1 MKNKAG
7 RGVAESTSSM
17 LYCGV
22 ALLALAGASSAA
34 AAQEVSS
41 AASAQGVPST
51 PAAQESS
58 APALGGDDAIV
69 VTARRRDERLIDV
82 PVTVNVVGNEALET
96 QGIKATNQLAQLVPG
111 VTVTMNSGW
120 MQPGIRGISSLGSS
134 LGVPSNVAMYID
146 GIYIE
151 DQVAAKMDLPD
162 VDRVEISKGPQGTL
176 FGRNATAGAIQ
187 IFTKGP
193 SFNPEFSTQ
202 ASYGSFKNWTVSGF
216 ASGPIVDDVLAAS
229 LSGYFEK
236 GDGFNKDIVT
246 GEDLGG
252 IKTQVLRGKL
262 LFTPGENFSSR
273 FYIAYSRREDT
284 ASNVDQP
291 YAFDRTWITRDPDAA
306 NLISTTPYRL
316 SQSYDPYSTM
326 KDLRISLKNDLTL
339 PFGTLSSLTAYAYS
353 KLNFG
358 RDIDGTASVLFP
370 YRYDI
375 QQRSRM
381 ISEEL
386 TFVGDPIGRLDY
398 TIGVFLF
405 KARDWRP
412 AYSVSTTPVQ
422 AISTYANVDTRA
434 FAVFGEA
441 YYAITDR
448 LKATFGLR
456 YSYEKQEHLA
466 RNNLPQF
473 ISVAKDWND
482 VSPRASLAY
491 EIDDRTNVYATYS
504 RGFKS
509 GGFNALSFSSKAYD
523 PETLTMYEVGFKTST
538 PIYSL
543 NLSAFV
549 YKYDGIQFASTIR
562 TATGVSTSVNNAAGA
577 ELMGIDFDGVLR
589 PTSNTRIGLN
599 FTYEPKAKYTSFP
612 NAAYNAPTPI
622 PGLVNGGCPLAFTA
636 PCGPLGVIGDFSGGR
651 MIRAP
656 KLSGNLSSEVTF
668 DDVFGGELMLN
679 GAVYYSSRINYTLD
693 GGVHQKPY
701 ATVSAT
707 ASWKPANSGFRIS
720 VSGFNLTDKAAIAGF
735 ADVVFSQNVTYLRPR
750 SYRITLDYAF

>member
-1 MKNKAG
+1 MKNNAARGAAG
-7 RGVAESTSSM
+7 STLSA
-17 LYCGV
+17 LYCG
-22 ALLALAGASSAA
+22 AGLLALAGICAPTTA
-34 AAQEVSS
+34 AAQEAPS
-41 AASAQGVPST
+41 AATEEEAA
-51 PAAQESS
+51 PAAAGS
-58 APALGGDDAIV
+58 GDIV

-82 PVTVNVVGNEALET
+82 PVTVNVVGGTALET

-120 MQPGIRGISSLGSS
+120 MQPGIRGVSSLGAS

-162 VDRVEISKGPQGTL
+162 VDRVEVSKGPQGTL

-193 SFNPEFSTQ
+193 SFDPEFNVRAT
-202 ASYGSFKNWTVSGF
+202 YGSFNNRTISGF
-216 ASGPIVDDVLAAS
+216 ATGAIVDDVLAAS
-229 LSGYFEK
+229 GSAYFEK

-246 GEDLGG
+246 GDDLGG
-252 IKTQVLRGKL
+252 INTKVLRGKL
-262 LFTPGENFSSR
+262 LFTPSDNFSSR
-273 FYIAYSRREDT
+273 IYVAYSKRQDT

-316 SQSYDPYSTM
+316 SQSYEPYSTM
-326 KDLRISLKNDLTL
+326 KDLRLSWKNDLTL

-353 KLNFG
+353 KLDFG
-358 RDIDGTASVLFP
+358 RDIDGTASTLFP
-370 YRYDI
+370 FRYDI

-381 ISEEL
+381 LSEEL

-398 TIGVFLF
+398 TLGVFLF

-412 AYSVSTTPVQ
+412 AYAVSTTPVQ

-434 FAVFGEA
+434 YAVFGEA
-441 YYAITDR
+441 YYGITDR
-448 LKATFGLR
+448 LKATLGLR

-466 RNNLPQF
+466 QNSLPQF
-473 ISVAKDWND
+473 ISVGKNWDD
-482 VSPRASLAY
+482 LSPRVSLAY
-491 EIDDRTNVYATYS
+491 EVNDRTNIYATYS

-509 GGFNALSFSSKAYD
+509 GGFNALSFSPKAYD
-523 PETLTMYEVGFKTST
+523 PEVLTMYEVGFKTST
-538 PIYSL
+538 PVYSL
-543 NLSAFV
+543 NLAAFV
-549 YKYDGIQFASTIR
+549 YHYDGIQFASTIT

-577 ELMGIDFDGVLR
+577 ELIGLDFDGVLR
-589 PTSNTRIGLN
+589 PTTNTRIGLN
-599 FTYEPKAKYTSFP
+599 FTYEPKARYTSFP

-622 PGLVNGGCPLAFTA
+622 PGRVNGGCPAAFA
-636 PCGPLGVIGDFSGGR
+636 PPCGPVAVVGDFSGGR

-656 KLSGNLSSEVTF
+656 KLSGNLSGEVTF
-668 DDVFGGELMLN
+668 DGVLGGELMLN
-679 GAVYYSSRINYTLD
+679 SAVYYSSRINYTLD

-701 ATVSAT
+701 ATLSAS
-707 ASWKPANSGFRIS
+707 ASWKPANSGLKIS
-720 VSGFNLTDKAAIAGF
+720 ASGFNLTDKAAISGF

-750 SYRITLDYAF
+750 SFMISLDYAF